1 MSRGIPIITS
11 RQDAGQEINI
21 HGKTGYSADLNNKK
35 KDELFIYMD
44 KISKNN
50 SKLKKMGKNAKNR
63 WKNNFSYKEFKKRF
77 EKIINQFEKNIN

>member
-1 MSRGIPIITS
+1 
-11 RQDAGQEINI
+11 
-21 HGKTGYSADLNNKK
+21 
-35 KDELFIYMD
+35 MD

-50 SKLKKMGKNAKNR
+50 SKKKKMGKNAKNR